1 MTNVPSAPALLLD
14 RAVRAA
20 PEGGVSVADTGHQD
34 NVKHPIPGES
44 ALWRISR
51 AIHQMPPFV
60 AGFSLGTTRTRGQHT
75 SVAAL
80 LLYLGNPI
88 CILEWSRSGEVRGV
102 CTAG

>member
-1 MTNVPSAPALLLD
+1 
-14 RAVRAA
+14 
-20 PEGGVSVADTGHQD
+20 
-34 NVKHPIPGES
+34 
-44 ALWRISR
+44 
-51 AIHQMPPFV
+51 MPPFV
-60 AGFSLGTTRTRGQHT
+60 VGFSLGTTRTRGQHT